1 MSASSSIQQ
10 PRSPLRGKL
19 DDTTVY
25 EPGSIYAAARSIALE
40 MLREVKSSRYKP
52 DHPLKRAARAAAKLR
67 SREMRDKLHLL
78 TLLILQAPGA
88 ARAQREMDSRHGGY
102 KNRQAR
108 LYELI
113 DFNDTFVDTVLAL
126 DDDERRTFTDRL
138 KQEID
143 FMCSHIGVATLSDKH
158 YEAITHG
165 LSREIAVFRE
175 AKRLGYQ
182 ARMTSRSQDAMGIDM
197 IITDP
202 ETKKSI
208 GIDVKTHSS
217 FHWRLVDLQRQD
229 RVTEEKRLECELAGF
244 CTMRNGSGERA
255 VDTVLFRVSTKRL
268 GPIRQFRFV
277 DPEPVSRLLASAIKH
292 HGRYIVG

>member
-1 MSASSSIQQ
+1 MQTVGQ
-10 PRSPLRGKL
+10 WKRFRPQLRGKL
-19 DDTTVY
+19 DDVTIY
-25 EPGSIYAAARSIALE
+25 EPDSIYAAARSIALE
-40 MLREVKSSRYKP
+40 TLKEANSARHKP
-52 DHPLKRAARAAAKLR
+52 DHPLQRATRAVTKLR
-67 SREMRDKLHLL
+67 ERDVHDKFHLL
-78 TLLILQAPGA
+78 ALLILQAPGA

-113 DFNDTFVDTVLAL
+113 DFNDTFVETVLRL
-126 DDDERRTFTDRL
+126 TDDEQRAFPERL

-143 FMCSHIGVATLSDKH
+143 FMCGHLGVKSLTDKQ
-158 YEAITHG
+158 YEAIVHG

-208 GIDVKTHSS
+208 GIDVKTRSS
-217 FHWRLVDLQRQD
+217 FHWRLVDLQRQN
-229 RVTEEKRLECELAGF
+229 RLTEDKRLECELAGF
-244 CTMRNGSGERA
+244 CTMRNGEGERA
-255 VDTVLFRVSTKRL
+255 VDTVLFRAATDYL
-268 GPIRQFRFV
+268 GPILHFRFV
-277 DPEPVSRLLASAIKH
+277 DPEPVGRLLADAIKH